1 MQRFL
6 PALIALVLLFSTVG
20 WSADFWKGYEAY
32 QKKDYA
38 TALREFKPLA
48 EKGHAQAQNMLGWMY
63 YYGEG
68 VPQDYK
74 TAVKWYRLAA
84 EQGHA
89 YAQYWLAEMYQDG
102 KGVLQNYVYAHMWY
116 NVCASQGP
124 EDPDKDLREIELERR
139 DIAAGA
145 RDRIAK
151 EMSPSQ
157 IEKAQE
163 LATDWSPFIRLHT
176 PSEHITSSTPS
187 LSSLIF
193 LVNVWRK
200 STKDMTEF

>member
-1 MQRFL
+1 MKRSL
-6 PALIALVLLFSTVG
+6 PVLIALLFLFLKVG
-20 WSADFWKGYEAY
+20 WSVDFWKGFKAY
-32 QKKDYA
+32 QKKDYR
-38 TALREFKPLA
+38 TALREFRPLA
-48 EKGHAQAQNMLGWMY
+48 EKGHSQAQNMMGWMY

-68 VPQDYK
+68 IPQSYK

-84 EQGHA
+84 EQGQP

-116 NVCASQGP
+116 NVCASQGA

-151 EMSPSQ
+151 EISPSQ
-157 IEKAQE
+157 IAKAQE
-163 LATDWSPFIRLHT
+163 LARECVKKKFKGCD
-176 PSEHITSSTPS
+176 
-187 LSSLIF
+187 
-193 LVNVWRK
+193 
-200 STKDMTEF
+200 